1 MMLLLSSCVTPNP
14 SDTSLESSSNTS
26 GEISSDTSG
35 DNSSDTTGGTA
46 SDTTSDTS
54 SGSSTSDSIPELES
68 QTIAEIR
75 VLSLACETIANEVG
89 VGISSEYV
97 KFSGKLLA
105 RLDSATSKSAYGK
118 QYKLLFADTTGY
130 IYVSAD
136 DAVYDKLEAKIGSS
150 YQIIGSPSYYIGA
163 AEVVLSSYSSVAAID
178 VDLSTLAEDAE
189 SLADVH
195 AHASSLRLNNKG
207 VAFSKLVAFD
217 AVYFGKA
224 DDSVLLFIDA
234 DNAVYVH
241 GNRYIGSQF
250 TPGNS
255 YRLITAIT
263 MFKFR
268 PGVEFLEKTAIDKME
283 IEVDLESLTAAELYN
298 YQFEVDKAPSYPDY
312 SSKFTK
318 LYAHIG
324 YANYYFKDGDA
335 YVVLEDT
342 YNENMYSTYQGARS
356 AKALF
361 LKNDNCVDLYTESDF
376 SNCPFDQ
383 YITDEPV
390 QIMTI
395 FMPYLWNDL
404 DYWQGFAVGAFIV
417 D

>member
-1 MMLLLSSCVTPNP
+1 
-14 SDTSLESSSNTS
+14 
-26 GEISSDTSG
+26 
-35 DNSSDTTGGTA
+35 
-46 SDTTSDTS
+46 
-54 SGSSTSDSIPELES
+54 
-68 QTIAEIR
+68 
-75 VLSLACETIANEVG
+75 
-89 VGISSEYV
+89 
-97 KFSGKLLA
+97 
-105 RLDSATSKSAYGK
+105 
-118 QYKLLFADTTGY
+118 
-130 IYVSAD
+130 
-136 DAVYDKLEAKIGSS
+136 
-150 YQIIGSPSYYIGA
+150 
-163 AEVVLSSYSSVAAID
+163 
-178 VDLSTLAEDAE
+178 
-189 SLADVH
+189 
-195 AHASSLRLNNKG
+195 
-207 VAFSKLVAFD
+207 
-217 AVYFGKA
+217 
-224 DDSVLLFIDA
+224 
-234 DNAVYVH
+234 
-241 GNRYIGSQF
+241 
-250 TPGNS
+250 
-255 YRLITAIT
+255 

-342 YNENMYSTYQGARS
+342 YNENTYSTYQGARS

-383 YITDEPV
+383 YITGEPV
-390 QIMTI
+390 QIKTI

-404 DYWQGFAVGAFIV
+404 DYWQGFAVDTFIV

>member
-14 SDTSLESSSNTS
+14 SDTSSGSSSN
-26 GEISSDTSG
+26 TSG

-46 SDTTSDTS
+46 SDTTSDSS

-97 KFSGKLLA
+97 KFAGKLLA

-136 DAVYDKLEAKIGSS
+136 YAVYDKLEAKIGSS
-150 YQIIGSPSYYIGA
+150 YQIIGNPSYYIGA
-163 AEVVLSSYSSVAAID
+163 AEVVLSSYSSVAAIN
-178 VDLSTLAEDAE
+178 VALSTLAEDAD

-342 YNENMYSTYQGARS
+342 YNENMYSTYQGAARP
-356 AKALF
+356 KLF
-361 LKNDNCVDLYTESDF
+361 S
-376 SNCPFDQ
+376 
-383 YITDEPV
+383 
-390 QIMTI
+390 
-395 FMPYLWNDL
+395 
-404 DYWQGFAVGAFIV
+404 
-417 D
+417 